1 VRLIGTMMVRD
12 EIDIVAAMVEH
23 HLAQG
28 VDLLI
33 VTDNASVDGTTELLE
48 QYAVTGRLELHH
60 DPVHQKQQKRVVTAM
75 ARRARTAHRA
85 DWVLNLDADEFQIP
99 LDRSLTVRDCLG
111 QTPLHLNAF
120 TVDVVN
126 LVGPAA
132 TSGGGIGRL
141 AWRDLRSDEE
151 LQGIGVHAQ
160 PTPNAVHRGE
170 SDVTVEQGNHFVSL
184 RSNGQPDPAIAT
196 EVLHLPWRSWAQ
208 LERKVLNAGLGYE
221 ANPDLQPSP
230 NHHGMKDYA
239 RYLDGRLYEA
249 YLARTPLLTELEAG
263 EEDGR
268 FRRDNWLADH
278 LRGLVAEALLPDALR
293 AVVDPANDHPVP
305 DAEHVAGAE
314 LGRAQLAAEPPP
326 TPREEPEPTRARAQ
340 GVRTSRA

>member
-12 EIDIVAAMVEH
+12 EIDIVAAMIEH

-28 VDLLI
+28 VELLI

-48 QYAVTGRLELHH
+48 QYAATGRVELHH
-60 DPVHQKQQKRVVTAM
+60 DPVHQKQQTTVVTGM

-99 LDRSLTVRDCLG
+99 LDRSLTLRECFE

-120 TVDVVN
+120 KVDVVN

-151 LQGIGVHAQ
+151 LQRIGIHAQ

-170 SDVTVEQGNHFVSL
+170 SDIAVKQGNHIVSMH
-184 RSNGQPDPAIAT
+184 SNGQPVPAIAT

-208 LERKVLNAGLGYE
+208 LERKVVNAGLGYE

-230 NHHGMKDYA
+230 NHHGMRDYR
-239 RYLDGRLYEA
+239 RYQDGRLYEA
-249 YLARTPLLTELEAG
+249 YLARTPLRADLEAG
-263 EEDGR
+263 EKDGR
-268 FRRDNWLADH
+268 FRRDDWLAQH
-278 LRGLVAEALLPDALR
+278 LRGLVAGALLPDALK
-293 AVVDPANDHPVP
+293 AVVDPANDHAIS
-305 DAEHVAGAE
+305 DADHAAGAE
-314 LGRAQLAAEPPP
+314 VGRAQLAAEPPP
-326 TPREEPEPTRARAQ
+326 PPREPAPLP
-340 GVRTSRA
+340 SLH